1 MRRSL
6 LVCSCGLALLLFG
19 TGLLLVGR
27 EARHSQAPPGAS
39 SVRIY
44 RRGLSEV
51 HLSYRMPESWALNDL
66 YQHHSAHGWERDR
79 LTERSLQRPWTDTPT
94 TVFAIF
100 TRQRLFGLVSEIAIV
115 GMPADTRAGVLV
127 RQVRCLKIEP
137 WIGCL

>member
-6 LVCSCGLALLLFG
+6 LVCGCVLVLMLFG
-19 TGLLLVGR
+19 MGLLLVRR
-27 EARHSQAPPGAS
+27 EARHSQAPPGAT
-39 SVRIY
+39 SVRVY
-44 RRGLSEV
+44 RHGLSEV
-51 HLSYRMPESWALNDL
+51 HLSYCMPESWTLIDL
-66 YQHHSAHGWERDR
+66 YQYHSAHGWERDQ

-100 TRQRLFGLVSEIAIV
+100 TRHRLFGLVSEIAIV
-115 GMPADTRAGVLV
+115 GMPADSRAGVLV